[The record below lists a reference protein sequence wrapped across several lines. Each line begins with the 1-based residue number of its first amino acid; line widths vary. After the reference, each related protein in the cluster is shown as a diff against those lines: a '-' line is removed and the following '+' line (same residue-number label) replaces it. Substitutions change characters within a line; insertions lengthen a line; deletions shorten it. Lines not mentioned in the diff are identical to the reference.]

1 MASRPNRMLL
11 DYTAQFYSADQIA
24 TSFGSDLTP
33 LRKGRFVLIGR
44 KDGDRS
50 YWKRD
55 FRFDPIELNV
65 REEATSVGVPSPFVV
80 VSISDIEA
88 VIPSSVAARSA
99 YLQKLLSDA
108 QQTNFERVQEE
119 ASLLKNGV
127 DALVVAEKLR
137 RFRTRDDLDKV
148 VKHLQLSAKELS
160 AVDQAFLL
168 SLVARVS
175 GCLFTSPGAV
185 ATWWDKVKT
194 SVSFKPGEFKLNNA
208 DCPA

>member
-1 MASRPNRMLL
+1 
-11 DYTAQFYSADQIA
+11 
-24 TSFGSDLTP
+24 
-33 LRKGRFVLIGR
+33 
-44 KDGDRS
+44 
-50 YWKRD
+50 
-55 FRFDPIELNV
+55 
-65 REEATSVGVPSPFVV
+65 
-80 VSISDIEA
+80 
-88 VIPSSVAARSA
+88 
-99 YLQKLLSDA
+99 LLSDA